1 MDVWTAGPKFVR
13 AEKRT
18 IMGKCGP
25 SRKNSSKTNQKFG
38 LVSFG
43 SKFRTADRI
52 TLFWTRITDHRLD
65 QTKSDQNIGSPI
77 QLFNPVRSSM
87 PWSWSS
93 KFFRISLSITGQGQ
107 TIRWRSF
114 KESLIYLFVLW
125 SPGFALVFLS
135 SYLALF
141 LCRFGAKFNEQT
153 KQRLI
158 TTV

>member
-1 MDVWTAGPKFVR
+1 MSGPPIR
-13 AEKRT
+13 
-18 IMGKCGP
+18 
-25 SRKNSSKTNQKFG
+25 NSSGPIQRSINSRSNT
-38 LVSFG
+38 
-43 SKFRTADRI
+43 DRI
-52 TLFWTRITDHRLD
+52 DINSWLTDQKSGIGPLTGFVNFEPESRIMDHE
-65 QTKSDQNIGSPI
+65 SDENLGSLI
-77 QLFNPVRSSM
+77 RTGTVI
-87 PWSWSS
+87 WSGLIIHALNLVPETFS
-93 KFFRISLSITGQGQ
+93 ISLSFTNQGQ